1 MKRTLV
7 LILLL
12 LCPPVA
18 TAQRGTIRIPTA
30 STIAVPASAQICADT
45 IFANNP
51 GYGTLSLAQK
61 SGLCV
66 GAIVIPVEF
75 LGIAA
80 WHEQG
85 TVTISWRTT
94 LEGTCAA
101 FEVQR
106 SIEPDRWSV
115 VGTIACRGGSADV
128 HEYVMVDRLDPA
140 AQAGRRLVY
149 RVRAIDHDGSS
160 TLSPDVEVLLG
171 DEALVPRMHAAF
183 PNPASSRVTVRL
195 VLPEAGSARVTI
207 YTTTGVVVA
216 TFDDL
221 HMTAPGEQLLTI
233 DTAPYPSGVY
243 LVEVVAGSTRL
254 ARSFIIRR

>member
-12 LCPPVA
+12 CPLA
-18 TAQRGTIRIPTA
+18 AAAQRGTIRIPTT
-30 STIAVPASAQICADT
+30 STIAVPMSAQICADT

-51 GYGTLSLAQK
+51 GYGTLALAHP

-94 LEGTCAA
+94 LEGSCAG

-106 SIEPDRWSV
+106 SIEPDAWSV
-115 VGTIACRGGSADV
+115 VGTITCRGGSSEV
-128 HEYVMVDRLDPA
+128 HEYTMTDRLDLA
-140 AQAGRRLVY
+140 AQTCRHLLY
-149 RVRAIDHDGSS
+149 RVRAIDHDGRI
-160 TLSPDVEVLLG
+160 TFSPEVDVLLG
-171 DEALVPRMHAAF
+171 DEALVPRMQAAF
-183 PNPASSRVTVRL
+183 PNPATSRVTVRL
-195 VLPEAGSARVTI
+195 VLPDAGTARVTI
-207 YTTTGVVVA
+207 YTATGVVVA
-216 TFDDL
+216 TLDDL
-221 HMTAPGEQLLTI
+221 HMAAPGEQLLTI
-233 DTAPYPSGVY
+233 DTAPYPSGAY
-243 LVEVVAGSTRL
+243 LVEVIAGSTRL